1 MKVLMINCTNRGSV
15 GKIMNSVSEE
25 IIRQNG
31 SVLICHGLGDAT
43 NLQKNILKTTFRYET
58 GISRRISYVMGLPYA
73 YVPISTRKMLSA
85 ICNFKPDI
93 VHVHCP
99 NGSIVN
105 VYQLIKWLKEHDY
118 PVVVTNHC
126 EMFYTAN
133 CPHSYE
139 CEKWVNGCYAC
150 THLKEYV
157 GPYMVDR
164 TAASW
169 KKMAKA
175 FEGFRYMHVV
185 SVSNWVYQRSTK
197 SAILGRF
204 PNSVIENG
212 INEQTYRV
220 MPEIDTDAVKQQY
233 GLDISKQI
241 VLFVTAHFSLDQDGN
256 KGGYHFV
263 ELANQLY
270 EENIQFV
277 VVGSKERVDPLPSN
291 MLSIGRVENESE
303 LAKLYNV
310 ADLTI
315 VLSKKETFSMP
326 CAESLCSGT
335 PVVGFRA
342 GGPESISL
350 QTYSAFAI
358 YGDVNHLSAL
368 VKEWS
373 HKKHKE
379 FDARQISDEAH
390 KRYGEEHMVNQYI
403 WLYKK
408 LMQEKGSLKT

>member
-1 MKVLMINCTNRGSV
+1 MNVLMINCTNRGSV

-31 SVLICHGLGDAT
+31 SVLICHGLGDET
-43 NLQKNILKTTFRYET
+43 NLQKNILKTTIRYET

-73 YVPISTRKMLSA
+73 YAPISTRKMLNA
-85 ICNFKPDI
+85 IRNFKTDI

-99 NGSIVN
+99 NGSTVN
-105 VYQLIKWLKEHDY
+105 VYQLIKWLKMHDY
-118 PVVVTNHC
+118 PVVITNHC

-139 CEKWVNGCYAC
+139 CEKWVNGCSAC
-150 THLKEYV
+150 GHLKEYV

-164 TAASW
+164 TAESW
-169 KKMAKA
+169 KKMSKA
-175 FEGFRYMHVV
+175 FEGFRHMHVV
-185 SVSNWVYQRSTK
+185 SVSDWVYQRSAK

-212 INEQTYRV
+212 INEHIYRII
-220 MPEIDTDAVKQQY
+220 PEIDTDALKQQY
-233 GLDISKQI
+233 GLDFNKRI
-241 VLFVTAHFSLDQDGN
+241 VLFVTAHFSLEPNGN

-263 ELANQLY
+263 ELANRLCD
-270 EENIQFV
+270 ENVQFV
-277 VVGSKERVDPLPSN
+277 VVGAKEKVDHLPSN
-291 MLSIGRVENESE
+291 LLSIGRVESEYE

-310 ADLTI
+310 ADLTV

-335 PVVGFRA
+335 PVVGFMA

-358 YGDVNHLSAL
+358 YGDMNHLCTL
-368 VKEWS
+368 VKKWIN
-373 HKKHKE
+373 KKRKE
-379 FDARQISDEAH
+379 FDVAQISDEAH
-390 KRYGEEHMVNQYI
+390 KRYSEKRMVDQYI
-403 WLYKK
+403 RLYKK
-408 LMQEKGSLKT
+408 LMMERRVLKA